1 MLALLKSTAFL
12 PLPTGKVG
20 EGKDLTLRQVFY
32 LNSEATE
39 VLYFLCEL
47 SKSLLPQATCK
58 GVNLRSGESKCGL
71 AAPVKKQKINMSCSW
86 EKSPPNLQFGNEAGS
101 DQARPGHCPHRQL
114 LSEKRNVTGRHSTKA
129 SPLPLVALYPKD
141 RPCTL
146 A

>member
-47 SKSLLPQATCK
+47 SKSLLPQATRK
-58 GVNLRSGESKCGL
+58 G
-71 AAPVKKQKINMSCSW
+71 
-86 EKSPPNLQFGNEAGS
+86 
-101 DQARPGHCPHRQL
+101 
-114 LSEKRNVTGRHSTKA
+114 
-129 SPLPLVALYPKD
+129 
-141 RPCTL
+141 
-146 A
+146 